1 MSYNLNGNQ
10 YIEEL
15 KQYTGTI
22 EDIASCSRTSNA
34 FMDQSSG
41 YNDAII
47 LELEKSKSSRYTYI
61 RFW

>member
-41 YNDAII
+41 YNDVII
-47 LELEKSKSSRYTYI
+47 RPEISKSYRYTYI

>member
-1 MSYNLNGNQ
+1 MPYNLNGNQ

-22 EDIASCSRTSNA
+22 EDTASCYRTSNA
-34 FMDQSSG
+34 FMDQSSEY
-41 YNDAII
+41 YNNII
-47 LELEKSKSSRYTYI
+47 RPEISTSSRYTYI

>member
-10 YIEEL
+10 YIEEF

-22 EDIASCSRTSNA
+22 EDIASCSRASNA

-41 YNDAII
+41 YNNVII
-47 LELEKSKSSRYTYI
+47 RPEISTSSRYTYI

>member
-1 MSYNLNGNQ
+1 MSYNLNENQ

-41 YNDAII
+41 YNDVII
-47 LELEKSKSSRYTYI
+47 RPEISKSSRYTYI

>member
-41 YNDAII
+41 YDADLFRPEIG
-47 LELEKSKSSRYTYI
+47 LSGRYTY
-61 RFW
+61 FGFL

>member
-41 YNDAII
+41 YNNII
-47 LELEKSKSSRYTYI
+47 IRPEISKSSRYTYI

>member
-22 EDIASCSRTSNA
+22 EDIVSCSRTSNA

-41 YNDAII
+41 NNNAII
-47 LELEKSKSSRYTYI
+47 RPEISKSSRYTYI

>member
-41 YNDAII
+41 YNNVII
-47 LELEKSKSSRYTYI
+47 RPEISMPSGYTYI